1 MSKLNKDVVY
11 NPSGQVSVL
20 KGVLLLILVLMFGIL
35 GYMALEKWTFL
46 EALYMT
52 VITITTVGFGEVRHV
67 SQGGRV
73 FTVFLIFMGMGIMAY
88 TVGMIASLMVDL
100 QISSILGRRK
110 LGSKIK
116 NLKNHYII
124 CGFGRIGSIIA
135 KELNA
140 NKIPFIVLDNNPDH
154 KHDLESQDIPYILDD
169 ATIEEVL
176 IEAGIEK
183 AKGLVAVV
191 LSDADNLFI
200 TMTARGL
207 NPQLFILS
215 RADSEATQKKL
226 IRAGASR
233 VVMPY
238 LIGGQKMAHTITR
251 PAVTEFL
258 EFTTHN
264 KDIELRMEEL
274 LVGKHSRLV
283 GATLVESGIRQ
294 DLNVIVVAIRKKDG
308 DMKFNPD
315 SQARI
320 EEGDTLIALGHGD
333 DLERLASIL
342 EGK

>member
-1 MSKLNKDVVY
+1 MSKANKDIIVK
-11 NPSGQVSVL
+11 PGGQVSVF
-20 KGVLLLILVLMFGIL
+20 KGILMLILVILFGIS
-35 GYMALEKWTFL
+35 GYMALERWSL
-46 EALYMT
+46 LDALYMT
-52 VITITTVGFGEVRHV
+52 VITITTVGFGEVRNV
-67 SQGGRV
+67 SPGGRV
-73 FTVFLIFMGMGIMAY
+73 FTVLLIFMGMGIMAY

-110 LGSKIK
+110 LGTKIK

-135 KELNA
+135 KELDA
-140 NKIPFIVLDNNPDH
+140 NKIPLIVLDSNPER
-154 KHDLESQDIPYILDD
+154 KHDLENLGIPYILDD
-169 ATIEEVL
+169 ATSEDVL

-215 RADSEATQKKL
+215 RADGEATQKKL
-226 IRAGASR
+226 LRAGASR

-258 EFTTHN
+258 EFTTHSE
-264 KDIELRMEEL
+264 DIELKMEEL

-283 GATLVESGIRQ
+283 GTTLVKSGIRQ
-294 DLNVIVVAIRKKDG
+294 DLNVIVVAIRKKSG
-308 DMKFNPD
+308 EMKFNPD
-315 SQARI
+315 SQALI
-320 EEGDTLIALGHGD
+320 EEGDTLIALGHGT
-333 DLERLASIL
+333 DLEKLSSML
-342 EGK
+342 S